1 MTSKMPKLFISYV
14 LPAYNEEKNVLPLME
29 SIASAIKN
37 SKEEYEIIFVIE
49 GNDQTYPLLQKYQEE
64 HPQLKMKLFYQPE
77 PLGLTNAFKKGFEN
91 IAEESTHVVT
101 MDVDLNHKP
110 EELPL
115 LIKKAKEGYNV
126 VIGSRALDGAQVMNV
141 PTWKRIIS
149 KFANTVFNK
158 AFKIEVKDKTSGFRM
173 IDAQTIREIAPLVQ
187 ARNFE
192 GLMEFLLIANY
203 RRKSMVEVPITL
215 TYRQHGETKFRLFGA
230 GVGYAKL
237 LLKQGYRKKDNQ
249 N

>member
-1 MTSKMPKLFISYV
+1 MNSKMSKLFISYV

-29 SIASAIKN
+29 RITSAMKDI
-37 SKEEYEIIFVIE
+37 KEEYEIIFVIE
-49 GNDQTYPLLQKYQEE
+49 GTDQTFPILQKYQEE
-64 HPQLKMKLFYQPE
+64 HPHLKMKLFYQSE
-77 PLGLTNAFKKGFEN
+77 PLGLTTAFKKGFEN

-126 VIGSRALDGAQVMNV
+126 IIGSRALAGAQVMNV
-141 PTWKRIIS
+141 PTWKRMIS

-203 RRKSMVEVPITL
+203 LNKSMVEVPITL
-215 TYRQHGETKFRLFGA
+215 IYRQHGETKFRLFNA
-230 GVGYAKL
+230 GIGYTKL
-237 LLKQGYRKKDNQ
+237 LLKQGYRKKIK
-249 N
+249 